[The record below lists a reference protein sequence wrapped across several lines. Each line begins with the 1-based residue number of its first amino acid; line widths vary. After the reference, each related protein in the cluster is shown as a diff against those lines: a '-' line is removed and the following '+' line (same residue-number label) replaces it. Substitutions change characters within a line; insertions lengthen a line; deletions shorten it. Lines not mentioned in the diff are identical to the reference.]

1 MFYMFTNN
9 VTKTSSDACN
19 TAPSSCDAKN
29 SEVMSVITG
38 IVAAVPVISVLLNA
52 EFVLTVSVSALIL
65 SAFAMMR
72 YHKRVKKVKP

>member
-1 MFYMFTNN
+1 MFYVFTNN

-38 IVAAVPVISVLLNA
+38 IAAAVPVISVILNV
-52 EFVLTVSVSALIL
+52 EFALTMSISALIL
-65 SAFAMMR
+65 TAIGMMR